1 MINIKDVI
9 NFIDNLIYKRIDFN
23 TCCYPKIYRIGFYDK
38 DGYYITIILYT
49 EENYID
55 INFPK
60 TNKIRITN
68 ISKIDILDLQ
78 RAFIAAEECSK
89 AASEYKFRHYFD
101 KINEVDKTIDN
112 LDDDED

>member
-23 TCCYPKIYRIGFYDK
+23 TCCYPTIYKIRFYDK
-38 DGYYITIILYT
+38 DGYCITIILNT
-49 EENYID
+49 KENYID

-60 TNKIRITN
+60 TNQIRITN

-78 RAFIAAEECSK
+78 RTFIAAEECSK
-89 AASEYKFRHYFD
+89 AAAEYKFRHYFD
-101 KINEVDKTIDN
+101 KMNEIDKTIDN